1 MLNKWPYIIAILV
14 EVFALMFMWKVR
26 NNFEL
31 LILTLVIVNS
41 LLHMCTDFM
50 ENPQKKFFSA
60 GFRLLSI
67 LVVVLVYSMRSI

>member
-1 MLNKWPYIIAILV
+1 MLNMWPYIVAVLI
-14 EVFALMFMWKVR
+14 EVLALIFMWRVR

-50 ENPQKKFFSA
+50 ESPQKKFFSA

-67 LVVVLVYSMRSI
+67 LVAVLVYNMRSI

>member
-1 MLNKWPYIIAILV
+1 MLNKWPYIVAVLV
-14 EVFALMFMWKVR
+14 EVRALGLMWNVR

-31 LILTLVIVNS
+31 LILTLVIANS

-67 LVVVLVYSMRSI
+67 LVAVLVYNMRSI